1 MKLIRTDSRGFA
13 KVRAQL
19 LSRGVTYGKSIESS
33 VHRIINDVRV
43 NGDKSLI
50 KYTKKFD
57 RVSLTP
63 ATLQVDQKV
72 IKEAYSRVNPS
83 DVEDLK
89 YAASKIRKFHEHQ
102 KVSGWQYKDNGVL
115 LGQMVTALNRV
126 GVYVPGGKAVYP
138 STVLMSVIPA
148 RIAGVKEV
156 IICTP
161 TPAVRPL
168 MNGRLTKADEK
179 IPLNPPLKKGE
190 IRFQPLSNGEIRF
203 PPLVK
208 GGKGGFERTLSDEIN
223 PYILIA
229 ADIAG
234 ADKIYTIGGAQ
245 AVAAMALGTDTVP
258 RVDKIVGPGNI
269 YVAMAKKLLFGHV
282 DIDMIAGPSEILI
295 VADDTA
301 EPSFVAMDMLSQA
314 EHDEEAVAIL
324 ITPSEAL
331 AENVIHNIKSEMK
344 LQSRRKVIQKSLNNH
359 GIIIITKD
367 LKEAVELTNE
377 FASEHLSL
385 QVAEPMKLLKEIRHA
400 GAIFLGSYTPQ
411 TMGDYVAGPNHT
423 LPTGGTARFFSPLSV
438 DDFVKKTS
446 VVMYNRGALK
456 KDGMVASRLAEI
468 EGLTAHSEAVKIR
481 MK

>member
-1 MKLIRTDSRGFA
+1 MKIIRTENRGFD
-13 KVRAQL
+13 KVRKQL
-19 LSRGVTYGKSIESS
+19 LTRGVTYGKSIESA
-33 VHRIINDVRV
+33 VHRIINDVRD
-43 NGDKSLI
+43 NGDKALI

-63 ATLQVDQKV
+63 STLKVDQNA
-72 IKEAYSRVNPS
+72 INEAYSRVSPA
-83 DVEDLK
+83 DVADLK
-89 YAASKIRKFHEHQ
+89 YAASRIRKFHEHQ
-102 KVSGWQYKDNGVL
+102 KVSGWQYKDNGVM
-115 LGQMVTALNRV
+115 LGQMVTSLDRV

-148 RIAGVKEV
+148 KIAGVKEV

-161 TPAVRPL
+161 TPATGKEIPKRVRYD
-168 MNGRLTKADEK
+168 RKDD
-179 IPLNPPLKKGE
+179 KKVLFSG
-190 IRFQPLSNGEIRF
+190 
-203 PPLVK
+203 
-208 GGKGGFERTLSDEIN
+208 DIN

-234 ADKIYTIGGAQ
+234 ADRIYTVGGAQ
-245 AVAAMALGTDTVP
+245 AVAAMALGTDTIP

-269 YVAMAKKLLFGHV
+269 YVAIAKKLLYGHV

-295 VADDTA
+295 VADETA
-301 EPSFVAMDMLSQA
+301 EPAFVAMDMLSQA

-331 AENVIHNIKSEMK
+331 AEKVIHHVRSEMK
-344 LQSRRKVIQKSLNNH
+344 VQPRRKVIQRSLANH
-359 GIIIITKD
+359 GIIIITRD
-367 LKEAVELTNE
+367 LNEAVELTNE

-385 QVAEPMKLLKEIRHA
+385 QVSEPMKILKEIRHA

-446 VVMYNRGALK
+446 MVMYSMGALRR
-456 KDGMVASRLAEI
+456 DGAVASRLAEI
-468 EGLTAHSEAVKIR
+468 EGLYAHSEAVKIR
-481 MK
+481 LK

>member
-13 KVRAQL
+13 KVRSQL

-33 VHRIINDVRV
+33 VRKIINDVRIS
-43 NGDKSLI
+43 GDTALI
-50 KYTKKFD
+50 KYTGKFD

-63 ATLQVDQKV
+63 ATLRVDKRV
-72 IKEAYSRVNPS
+72 IKEAYSKVNHT
-83 DVEDLK
+83 DVECLE
-89 YAASKIRKFHEHQ
+89 YAASRISKFHKHQ
-102 KVSGWQYKDNGVL
+102 KISGWQYKDKGVM
-115 LGQMVTALNRV
+115 LGQIVTPLDRV

-148 RIAGVKEV
+148 KIAGVKDV

-161 TPAVRPL
+161 TP
-168 MNGRLTKADEK
+168 
-179 IPLNPPLKKGE
+179 
-190 IRFQPLSNGEIRF
+190 
-203 PPLVK
+203 
-208 GGKGGFERTLSDEIN
+208 GGEIN
-223 PYILIA
+223 PYVLVA

-269 YVAMAKKLLFGHV
+269 YVAIAKKLLYGHV

-295 VADDTA
+295 VADDSA
-301 EPSFVAMDMLSQA
+301 DPAFVAMDLLSQA

-324 ITPSEAL
+324 ITPSKAL
-331 AENVIHNIKSEMK
+331 AEKVTHNVKSEMK
-344 LQSRRKVIQKSLNNH
+344 VQSRRKVIQSSLSNH

-385 QVAEPMKLLKEIRHA
+385 QVEHPMKLLKEIRHA
-400 GAIFLGSYTPQ
+400 GAIFLGSFTPQ

-446 VVMYNRGALK
+446 VVMYNKGALK
-456 KDGMVASRLAEI
+456 KDGVVASRLAEI
-468 EGLTAHSEAVKIR
+468 EGLNAHSEAVKIR

>member
-1 MKLIRTDSRGFA
+1 VKLIRTDSRGFA
-13 KVRAQL
+13 KVRSQL
-19 LSRGVTYGKSIESS
+19 LSRGVTYGESIESS
-33 VHRIINDVRV
+33 VRKIINDVRV
-43 NGDKSLI
+43 NGDKALI

-57 RVSLTP
+57 NVSLTP
-63 ATLQVDQKV
+63 VTLQVDQKV
-72 IKEAYSRVNPS
+72 IKEAYSKVNRS
-83 DVEDLK
+83 DVECLE
-89 YAASKIRKFHEHQ
+89 YAASRIREFHKHQ
-102 KVSGWQYKDNGVL
+102 KISGWQYKDKGVM
-115 LGQMVTALNRV
+115 LGQIVTPLDRV

-148 RIAGVKEV
+148 KIAGVKDI

-161 TPAVRPL
+161 TP
-168 MNGRLTKADEK
+168 
-179 IPLNPPLKKGE
+179 
-190 IRFQPLSNGEIRF
+190 
-203 PPLVK
+203 
-208 GGKGGFERTLSDEIN
+208 GGEIN
-223 PYILIA
+223 PYVLVA

-269 YVAMAKKLLFGHV
+269 YVAIAKKLLYGHV

-295 VADDTA
+295 VADDSA
-301 EPSFVAMDMLSQA
+301 DPAFVALDLLSQA

-324 ITPSEAL
+324 ITPSKAL
-331 AENVIHNIKSEMK
+331 AEKVIHNVKSEMK
-344 LQSRRKVIQKSLNNH
+344 VQSRRKVIQNSLNNH

-385 QVAEPMKLLKEIRHA
+385 QVEHPMKLLKEIRHA
-400 GAIFLGSYTPQ
+400 GAIFLGSFTPQ

-446 VVMYNRGALK
+446 VVMYNKGALK
-456 KDGMVASRLAEI
+456 KDGVVASRLAEI
-468 EGLTAHSEAVKIR
+468 EGLNAHSEAVKIR
-481 MK
+481 MGKG

>member
-1 MKLIRTDSRGFA
+1 MKLIRTNSRGFA
-13 KVRAQL
+13 KVRSQL
-19 LSRGVTYGKSIESS
+19 LSRGVSYGKSIESA
-33 VHRIINDVRV
+33 VNRIIHDVRI
-43 NGDKSLI
+43 NGDKALI

-72 IKEAYSRVNPS
+72 IKDAYSRVSPAEV
-83 DVEDLK
+83 DDLK
-89 YAASKIRKFHEHQ
+89 YAAARIRKFHEHQ

-115 LGQMVTALNRV
+115 LGQMVTPLDRV

-148 RIAGVKEV
+148 KIAGVKEV

-161 TPAVRPL
+161 TPASGSLRHPEL
-168 MNGRLTKADEK
+168 ISGSHTKRSRNKFGMTGWDDKVA
-179 IPLNPPLKKGE
+179 
-190 IRFQPLSNGEIRF
+190 
-203 PPLVK
+203 
-208 GGKGGFERTLSDEIN
+208 GFSGEIN

-234 ADKIYTIGGAQ
+234 ADKIYTVGGAQ

-269 YVAMAKKLLFGHV
+269 YVAIAKKLLYGYV

-324 ITPSEAL
+324 ITPSEAF
-331 AENVIHNIKSEMK
+331 AGKVIHNIKSEMK
-344 LQSRRKVIQKSLNNH
+344 VQPRRKVIQNSLNNH

-367 LKEAVELTNE
+367 LEEAVELTNE

-400 GAIFLGSYTPQ
+400 GAVFLGSYTPQ

-446 VVMYNRGALK
+446 VVMYNKGALK
-456 KDGMVASRLAEI
+456 RDGVVASRLAQI
-468 EGLTAHSEAVKIR
+468 EGLNAHSEAVKIR
-481 MK
+481 LK

>member
-1 MKLIRTDSRGFA
+1 MKLIRTDSRRFS
-13 KVRAQL
+13 KVRSQL
-19 LSRGVTYGKSIESS
+19 MSRGVTYGKSIESA
-33 VHRIINDVRV
+33 VNRIINDVRV
-43 NGDKSLI
+43 NGNKALI

-63 ATLQVDQKV
+63 ATLQVDQKA
-72 IKEAYSRVNPS
+72 IKEAYNRVSPA

-89 YAASKIRKFHEHQ
+89 YAASRIRKFHEHQ
-102 KVSGWQYKDNGVL
+102 KVSGWQYKDNGVML
-115 LGQMVTALNRV
+115 AQMVTPLDRV

-148 RIAGVKEV
+148 KIAGVKEV
-156 IICTP
+156 VICTP
-161 TPAVRPL
+161 TPAS
-168 MNGRLTKADEK
+168 
-179 IPLNPPLKKGE
+179 
-190 IRFQPLSNGEIRF
+190 FPLSLRERERVRVGF
-203 PPLVK
+203 PC
-208 GGKGGFERTLSDEIN
+208 EIN
-223 PYILIA
+223 PHVLIA

-234 ADKIYTIGGAQ
+234 ADKIYTVGGAQ

-269 YVAMAKKLLFGHV
+269 YVAMAKKLLYGHV

-331 AENVIHNIKSEMK
+331 AEKVIHHVKSEMK
-344 LQSRRKVIQKSLNNH
+344 IQPRRTVIQNSLNNH

-411 TMGDYVAGPNHT
+411 TIGDYVAGPNHT

-446 VVMYNRGALK
+446 VVMYNKGALK
-456 KDGMVASRLAEI
+456 KDGAVASRLAEI
-468 EGLTAHSEAVKIR
+468 EGLNAHSEAVKIR

>member
-13 KVRAQL
+13 RVRAQL
-19 LSRGVTYGKSIESS
+19 LSRGVTYGKSIESA
-33 VHRIINDVRV
+33 VNRIINDVRG
-43 NGDKSLI
+43 NGDKALI

-57 RVSLTP
+57 RVTLTP
-63 ATLQVDQKV
+63 ATLQVDQNA
-72 IKEAYSRVNPS
+72 IKEAYYRVSPA

-89 YAASKIRKFHEHQ
+89 YAASRIRKFHEHQ
-102 KVSGWQYKDNGVL
+102 KVSGWQYKDNGVM
-115 LGQMVTALNRV
+115 LGQMVTPLDRV

-148 RIAGVKEV
+148 KIAGVKDV
-156 IICTP
+156 IVCTP
-161 TPAVRPL
+161 TP
-168 MNGRLTKADEK
+168 
-179 IPLNPPLKKGE
+179 
-190 IRFQPLSNGEIRF
+190 
-203 PPLVK
+203 
-208 GGKGGFERTLSDEIN
+208 GGEIN

-234 ADKIYTIGGAQ
+234 ADKIYTVGGAQ

-269 YVAMAKKLLFGHV
+269 YVAMAKKLLYGHV

-331 AENVIHNIKSEMK
+331 ADKVIQNVKFEMK
-344 LQSRRKVIQKSLNNH
+344 IQSRRKVIQTSLNNH
-359 GIIIITKD
+359 GIIIITRD

-385 QVAEPMKLLKEIRHA
+385 QVAEPVKLLKEIRHA

-446 VVMYNRGALK
+446 VVMYNKGALK
-456 KDGMVASRLAEI
+456 KDGVIASRLAEI
-468 EGLTAHSEAVKIR
+468 EGLNAHSEAVKIR
-481 MK
+481 MKS

>member
-1 MKLIRTDSRGFA
+1 VKLIRTDSRGFA
-13 KVRAQL
+13 KVRSQL
-19 LSRGVTYGKSIESS
+19 LSRGVTYGESIESS
-33 VHRIINDVRV
+33 VRKIINDVRV
-43 NGDKSLI
+43 NGDKALI

-57 RVSLTP
+57 NVSLTP

-72 IKEAYSRVNPS
+72 IKEAYSKVNHT
-83 DVEDLK
+83 DVECLE
-89 YAASKIRKFHEHQ
+89 YAAYRISEFHKHQ
-102 KVSGWQYKDNGVL
+102 KISGWQYKDKGVM
-115 LGQMVTALNRV
+115 LGQIVTPLDRV

-138 STVLMSVIPA
+138 STVLMNVIPA
-148 RIAGVKEV
+148 KIAGVKDV

-161 TPAVRPL
+161 TP
-168 MNGRLTKADEK
+168 
-179 IPLNPPLKKGE
+179 
-190 IRFQPLSNGEIRF
+190 
-203 PPLVK
+203 
-208 GGKGGFERTLSDEIN
+208 GGEIN
-223 PYILIA
+223 PYVLVA

-269 YVAMAKKLLFGHV
+269 YVAVAKKLLYGHV

-295 VADDTA
+295 VADNSADPA
-301 EPSFVAMDMLSQA
+301 FVAMDLLSQA

-331 AENVIHNIKSEMK
+331 AEKVIHNVKSEIK
-344 LQSRRKVIQKSLNNH
+344 VQSRRKVIQNSLNNH

-385 QVAEPMKLLKEIRHA
+385 QVEQPMKLLKEIRHA
-400 GAIFLGSYTPQ
+400 GAIFLGSFTPQ

-446 VVMYNRGALK
+446 VVMYNKGALK
-456 KDGMVASRLAEI
+456 KDGVVASRLAEI
-468 EGLTAHSEAVKIR
+468 EGFNAHSEAVKIR

>member
-13 KVRAQL
+13 KVRSQL
-19 LSRGVTYGKSIESS
+19 LSRGVTYGESIESS
-33 VHRIINDVRV
+33 VRKIINDVRV
-43 NGDKSLI
+43 NGDKALI

-57 RVSLTP
+57 NVSLTP
-63 ATLQVDQKV
+63 AILQVDQKV
-72 IKEAYSRVNPS
+72 IKEAYSKVNRS
-83 DVEDLK
+83 DVKDFK
-89 YAASKIRKFHEHQ
+89 YAASRIMEFHKHQ
-102 KVSGWQYKDNGVL
+102 KISGWQYKDKGVM
-115 LGQMVTALNRV
+115 LGQIVTPLDRV

-148 RIAGVKEV
+148 KIAGVKDV

-161 TPAVRPL
+161 TP
-168 MNGRLTKADEK
+168 
-179 IPLNPPLKKGE
+179 
-190 IRFQPLSNGEIRF
+190 
-203 PPLVK
+203 
-208 GGKGGFERTLSDEIN
+208 GGEIN
-223 PYILIA
+223 PYVLVA

-269 YVAMAKKLLFGHV
+269 YVAIAKKLLYGHV

-295 VADDTA
+295 VADDSA
-301 EPSFVAMDMLSQA
+301 DPAFVAMDLLSQA

-324 ITPSEAL
+324 ITPSKAL
-331 AENVIHNIKSEMK
+331 AEKVIHNVKSEMK
-344 LQSRRKVIQKSLNNH
+344 VQSRRKVIQNSLNNH
-359 GIIIITKD
+359 GISIITKD

-400 GAIFLGSYTPQ
+400 GAIFLGSFTPQ

-446 VVMYNRGALK
+446 VVMYNKGALK
-456 KDGMVASRLAEI
+456 KDGVVASRLAEI
-468 EGLTAHSEAVKIR
+468 EGLNAHSEAVKIR

>member
-13 KVRAQL
+13 KVRSQL
-19 LSRGVTYGKSIESS
+19 LSRGVTYGESIESS
-33 VHRIINDVRV
+33 VRKIINDVRV
-43 NGDKSLI
+43 NGDKALI
-50 KYTKKFD
+50 KYTNKFD
-57 RVSLTP
+57 NVSLTP
-63 ATLQVDQKV
+63 ATLQVDQNA
-72 IKEAYSRVNPS
+72 IKEAYSKVNHT
-83 DVEDLK
+83 DVECLE
-89 YAASKIRKFHEHQ
+89 YAASRISEFHKHQ
-102 KVSGWQYKDNGVL
+102 KISGWQYKDNGVM
-115 LGQMVTALNRV
+115 LGQIVTPLDRV

-148 RIAGVKEV
+148 KIAGVKDV

-161 TPAVRPL
+161 TP
-168 MNGRLTKADEK
+168 
-179 IPLNPPLKKGE
+179 
-190 IRFQPLSNGEIRF
+190 
-203 PPLVK
+203 
-208 GGKGGFERTLSDEIN
+208 GGEIN
-223 PYILIA
+223 PYVLVA

-269 YVAMAKKLLFGHV
+269 YVAIAKKLLYGHV

-295 VADDTA
+295 VADDSA
-301 EPSFVAMDMLSQA
+301 DPAFVAMDLLSQA

-324 ITPSEAL
+324 ITPSRAL
-331 AENVIHNIKSEMK
+331 AEKVIHNVKSEMK
-344 LQSRRKVIQKSLNNH
+344 VQSRRKVIQNSLNNH

-385 QVAEPMKLLKEIRHA
+385 QVEHPMKLLKEIRHA
-400 GAIFLGSYTPQ
+400 GAIFLGSFTPQ

-446 VVMYNRGALK
+446 VVMYNKGALK
-456 KDGMVASRLAEI
+456 RDGVVASRLAEI
-468 EGLTAHSEAVKIR
+468 EGLNAHSEAVKIR

>member
-13 KVRAQL
+13 KVRSQL
-19 LSRGVTYGKSIESS
+19 LSRGVTYGESIESS
-33 VHRIINDVRV
+33 VRKIINDVRV
-43 NGDKSLI
+43 NGDKALI

-57 RVSLTP
+57 NVSLTP

-72 IKEAYSRVNPS
+72 IKEAYSKVNHT
-83 DVEDLK
+83 DVECLE
-89 YAASKIRKFHEHQ
+89 YAAYRISKFHKHQ
-102 KVSGWQYKDNGVL
+102 KISGWQYKDKGVM
-115 LGQMVTALNRV
+115 LGQIVTPLDRV

-148 RIAGVKEV
+148 KIAGVKDI

-161 TPAVRPL
+161 TP
-168 MNGRLTKADEK
+168 
-179 IPLNPPLKKGE
+179 
-190 IRFQPLSNGEIRF
+190 
-203 PPLVK
+203 
-208 GGKGGFERTLSDEIN
+208 GGEIN
-223 PYILIA
+223 PYVLVA

-269 YVAMAKKLLFGHV
+269 YVAIAKKLLYGHV

-295 VADDTA
+295 VADDSA
-301 EPSFVAMDMLSQA
+301 DPAFVAMDLLSQA

-324 ITPSEAL
+324 ITPSKAL
-331 AENVIHNIKSEMK
+331 AEKVIHNVKSEMK
-344 LQSRRKVIQKSLNNH
+344 VQSRRKVIQNSLNNH

-385 QVAEPMKLLKEIRHA
+385 QVEHPMKLLKEIRHA
-400 GAIFLGSYTPQ
+400 GAIFLGSFTPQ

-446 VVMYNRGALK
+446 VVMYNKGALK
-456 KDGMVASRLAEI
+456 KDGVVASRLAEI
-468 EGLTAHSEAVKIR
+468 EGLNAHSEAVKIR
-481 MK
+481 MGKG

>member
-19 LSRGVTYGKSIESS
+19 MSRGVTYGKSIESA

-43 NGDKSLI
+43 NGDKALI

-57 RVSLTP
+57 RISLTP
-63 ATLQVDQKV
+63 ATLQVDQKA
-72 IKEAYSRVNPS
+72 IKEAYYKVSPP
-83 DVEDLK
+83 DVEVLK
-89 YAASKIRKFHEHQ
+89 YAASRIRKFHEHQ
-102 KVSGWQYKDNGVL
+102 KVSGWQYKDNGVM
-115 LGQMVTALNRV
+115 LGQMVTPLDRV

-148 RIAGVKEV
+148 KIAGVRDV
-156 IICTP
+156 IVCTP
-161 TPAVRPL
+161 TP
-168 MNGRLTKADEK
+168 
-179 IPLNPPLKKGE
+179 
-190 IRFQPLSNGEIRF
+190 
-203 PPLVK
+203 
-208 GGKGGFERTLSDEIN
+208 GGEIN

-234 ADKIYTIGGAQ
+234 ADKIYTVGGAQ
-245 AVAAMALGTDTVP
+245 AVAAMALGTYTVP

-269 YVAMAKKLLFGHV
+269 YVAMAKKLLYGHV

-314 EHDEEAVAIL
+314 EHDEEAMAIL

-331 AENVIHNIKSEMK
+331 AGKVVNNIKSEMK
-344 LQSRRKVIQKSLNNH
+344 VQSRRKVIQNSLKNH
-359 GIIIITKD
+359 GLVIVTKD
-367 LKEAVELTNE
+367 ITEAVELVNE
-377 FASEHLSL
+377 FAAEHLSL
-385 QVAEPMKLLKEIRHA
+385 QVTEPMKLLKEIRHA

-446 VVMYNRGALK
+446 VVMYNKGALK
-456 KDGMVASRLAEI
+456 KDGAVASRLAEI
-468 EGLTAHSEAVKIR
+468 EGLNAHSEAVKIR

>member
-1 MKLIRTDSRGFA
+1 MKSIRTDSRRFS
-13 KVRAQL
+13 KVRSQL
-19 LSRGVTYGKSIESS
+19 MSRGVTYGKSIESA
-33 VHRIINDVRV
+33 VNRIINDVRV
-43 NGDKSLI
+43 NGDKALI

-63 ATLQVDQKV
+63 ATLQVDQKA
-72 IKEAYSRVNPS
+72 IKEAYNRVSPA

-89 YAASKIRKFHEHQ
+89 YAASRIRKFHGHQ
-102 KVSGWQYKDNGVL
+102 KVSGWQYKDNGVML
-115 LGQMVTALNRV
+115 AQMVTPLDRV

-148 RIAGVKEV
+148 KIAGVKEV
-156 IICTP
+156 VICTP
-161 TPAVRPL
+161 TPAS
-168 MNGRLTKADEK
+168 
-179 IPLNPPLKKGE
+179 
-190 IRFQPLSNGEIRF
+190 FPLSLRERERVRVGF
-203 PPLVK
+203 PC
-208 GGKGGFERTLSDEIN
+208 EIN
-223 PYILIA
+223 PHVLIA

-234 ADKIYTIGGAQ
+234 ADKIYTVGGAQ

-269 YVAMAKKLLFGHV
+269 YVAMAKKLLYGHV

-331 AENVIHNIKSEMK
+331 AEKVINNIKSEMK

-446 VVMYNRGALK
+446 IVMYNKGALK
-456 KDGMVASRLAEI
+456 KDGVVASRLAEI
-468 EGLTAHSEAVKIR
+468 EGLTAHSEAVKTR
-481 MK
+481 LK

>member
-13 KVRAQL
+13 KVRSQL
-19 LSRGVTYGKSIESS
+19 LSRGVTYGESIESS
-33 VHRIINDVRV
+33 VRKIINDVRV
-43 NGDKSLI
+43 NGDKALI

-57 RVSLTP
+57 NVSLTP
-63 ATLQVDQKV
+63 VTLQVDQKV
-72 IKEAYSRVNPS
+72 IKEAYSKVNRS
-83 DVEDLK
+83 DVECLE
-89 YAASKIRKFHEHQ
+89 YAASRIREFHKHQ
-102 KVSGWQYKDNGVL
+102 KISGWQYKDKGVM
-115 LGQMVTALNRV
+115 LGQIVTPLDRV

-148 RIAGVKEV
+148 KIAGVKDI

-161 TPAVRPL
+161 TP
-168 MNGRLTKADEK
+168 
-179 IPLNPPLKKGE
+179 
-190 IRFQPLSNGEIRF
+190 
-203 PPLVK
+203 
-208 GGKGGFERTLSDEIN
+208 GGEIN
-223 PYILIA
+223 PYVLVA

-269 YVAMAKKLLFGHV
+269 YVAIAKKLLYGHV

-295 VADDTA
+295 VADDSA
-301 EPSFVAMDMLSQA
+301 DPAFVAMDLLSQA

-324 ITPSEAL
+324 ITPSKAL
-331 AENVIHNIKSEMK
+331 AEKVIHNVKSEMK
-344 LQSRRKVIQKSLNNH
+344 VQSRRKVIQNSLNNH

-385 QVAEPMKLLKEIRHA
+385 QVEHPMKLLKEIRHA
-400 GAIFLGSYTPQ
+400 GAIFLGSFTPQ

-446 VVMYNRGALK
+446 VVMYNKGALK
-456 KDGMVASRLAEI
+456 RDGVVASRLAEI
-468 EGLTAHSEAVKIR
+468 EGLNAHSEAVKIR
-481 MK
+481 MGKG

>member
-13 KVRAQL
+13 KVRSQL
-19 LSRGVTYGKSIESS
+19 LSRGVTYGKSIESA
-33 VHRIINDVRV
+33 VNRIINDVRG
-43 NGDKSLI
+43 NGDKALI

-57 RVSLTP
+57 RVSLIP
-63 ATLQVDQKV
+63 ATLQVDQKA
-72 IKEAYSRVNPS
+72 IKEAYYRVSPA

-89 YAASKIRKFHEHQ
+89 YAASRIRKFHGHQ
-102 KVSGWQYKDNGVL
+102 KVSGWQYKDNGVTL
-115 LGQMVTALNRV
+115 AQMVTPLDRV

-148 RIAGVKEV
+148 KIAGVKDV
-156 IICTP
+156 IVCTP
-161 TPAVRPL
+161 TP
-168 MNGRLTKADEK
+168 
-179 IPLNPPLKKGE
+179 
-190 IRFQPLSNGEIRF
+190 
-203 PPLVK
+203 
-208 GGKGGFERTLSDEIN
+208 GGEIN

-234 ADKIYTIGGAQ
+234 ADKIYTVGGAQ

-269 YVAMAKKLLFGHV
+269 YVAMAKKLLYGHV

-331 AENVIHNIKSEMK
+331 ADKVIHNIKSEMK
-344 LQSRRKVIQKSLNNH
+344 IQSRRKVIQNSLNNH

-446 VVMYNRGALK
+446 VVMYNKGALK
-456 KDGMVASRLAEI
+456 KDGAVASRLAEI
-468 EGLTAHSEAVKIR
+468 EGLTAHSKAVKIR
-481 MK
+481 MGIE

>member
-13 KVRAQL
+13 KVRSQL
-19 LSRGVTYGKSIESS
+19 LSRGVTYGESIESS
-33 VHRIINDVRV
+33 VRKIINDVRV
-43 NGDKSLI
+43 NGDKALI

-57 RVSLTP
+57 NVSLTP
-63 ATLQVDQKV
+63 VTLQVDQKV
-72 IKEAYSRVNPS
+72 IKEAYSKVNRS
-83 DVEDLK
+83 DVECLE
-89 YAASKIRKFHEHQ
+89 YAASRIREFHKHQ
-102 KVSGWQYKDNGVL
+102 KISGWQYKDKGVM
-115 LGQMVTALNRV
+115 LGQIVTPLDRV

-148 RIAGVKEV
+148 KIAGVKDI

-161 TPAVRPL
+161 TP
-168 MNGRLTKADEK
+168 
-179 IPLNPPLKKGE
+179 
-190 IRFQPLSNGEIRF
+190 
-203 PPLVK
+203 
-208 GGKGGFERTLSDEIN
+208 GGEIN
-223 PYILIA
+223 PYVLVA

-269 YVAMAKKLLFGHV
+269 YVAIAKKLLYGHV

-295 VADDTA
+295 VADDSA
-301 EPSFVAMDMLSQA
+301 DPAFVAMDLLSQA

-324 ITPSEAL
+324 ITPSKAL
-331 AENVIHNIKSEMK
+331 AEKVIHNVKSEMK
-344 LQSRRKVIQKSLNNH
+344 VQSRRKVIQNSLNNH

-385 QVAEPMKLLKEIRHA
+385 QVEHPMKLLKEIRHA
-400 GAIFLGSYTPQ
+400 GAIFLGSFTPQ

-446 VVMYNRGALK
+446 VVMYNKGALK
-456 KDGMVASRLAEI
+456 KDGVVASRLAEI
-468 EGLTAHSEAVKIR
+468 EGLNAHSEAVKIR
-481 MK
+481 MGKG